1 MWIEVF
7 LLYLGKIKK
16 FIAIIIF
23 FSIISLQMYVFA
35 DDDFD
40 EEFDFNM
47 LDELLQD
54 VRSRC

>member
-1 MWIEVF
+1 MF

-54 VRSRC
+54 VRSRG